1 MAKTIKIIKKLFP
14 LIICAAIMMSC
25 KGRQQPTPEYDVQ
38 ESTEKLMSIDDICKV
53 EDIIAD
59 SSLMNA
65 QGDTAWRKINDQL
78 VRIKMGSNYYLRK
91 ETKDGYVT
99 NFTYRYD

>member
-1 MAKTIKIIKKLFP
+1 MFNKKLFV
-14 LIICAAIMMSC
+14 LILVIVTLLMAC
-25 KGRQQPTPEYDVQ
+25 QQSKKPAKDYMQ
-38 ESTEKLMSIDDICKV
+38 ESTEKLMSIDEICKV

-65 QGDTAWRKINDQL
+65 QGDTAWRKVNDQL
-78 VRIKMGSNYYLRK
+78 IRIKLGDNYYLRK
-91 ETKDGYVT
+91 ETKDGSVT

>member
-1 MAKTIKIIKKLFP
+1 MFNKKLFV
-14 LIICAAIMMSC
+14 LILVIVTLLMAC
-25 KGRQQPTPEYDVQ
+25 QQSKKPAKDYIQ

-65 QGDTAWRKINDQL
+65 QGDTAWCKVNDQL
-78 VRIKMGSNYYLRK
+78 IRIKMGDNYYLRK
-91 ETKDGYVT
+91 ETKDGSVT

>member
-1 MAKTIKIIKKLFP
+1 MFNKKLFV
-14 LIICAAIMMSC
+14 LILVIVTLLMAC
-25 KGRQQPTPEYDVQ
+25 QQSKKPAKDYIQ
-38 ESTEKLMSIDDICKV
+38 ESTEKLMSIDEICKV

-65 QGDTAWRKINDQL
+65 QGDTAWRKVNDQL
-78 VRIKMGSNYYLRK
+78 IRIKLGDNYYLRK
-91 ETKDGYVT
+91 ETKDGSVT

>member
-1 MAKTIKIIKKLFP
+1 
-14 LIICAAIMMSC
+14 MSC
-25 KGRQQPTPEYDVQ
+25 KGHQQPAPEYDVQ

-78 VRIKMGSNYYLRK
+78 IRIKMGGNYYLRK
-91 ETKDGYVT
+91 ETKDGSVT

>member
-1 MAKTIKIIKKLFP
+1 MSSKLFP
-14 LIICAAIMMSC
+14 LLILGTMLVAC
-25 KGRQQPTPEYDVQ
+25 KGHQQPPVSPDIQ
-38 ESTEKLMSIDDICKV
+38 ETVEKLMSIDDICKV

-65 QGDTAWRKINDQL
+65 QGDTAWCKVNDQL
-78 VRIKMGSNYYLRK
+78 IRIKLGDNYYLRK
-91 ETKDGYVT
+91 ETKDGSVT

>member
-1 MAKTIKIIKKLFP
+1 MFNKKLFV
-14 LIICAAIMMSC
+14 LILVIVTLLMAC
-25 KGRQQPTPEYDVQ
+25 QQSKKPAKDYIQ

-65 QGDTAWRKINDQL
+65 QGDTAWCKVNDQL
-78 VRIKMGSNYYLRK
+78 IRIKLGDNYYLRK
-91 ETKDGYVT
+91 ETKDGSVT
-99 NFTYRYD
+99 NFTYRYE

>member
-1 MAKTIKIIKKLFP
+1 MRKSIFIVSLAILF
-14 LIICAAIMMSC
+14 LLSC
-25 KGRQQPTPEYDVQ
+25 KEFKKPAKDYIL

-65 QGDTAWRKINDQL
+65 QGDTAWRKVNDQL
-78 VRIKMGSNYYLRK
+78 IRIKMGDNCYLRK
-91 ETKDGYVT
+91 ETKDGSVT
-99 NFTYRYD
+99 NYTYRYD

>member
-1 MAKTIKIIKKLFP
+1 MFNKKLFV
-14 LIICAAIMMSC
+14 LILVIVTLLMAC
-25 KGRQQPTPEYDVQ
+25 QQSKKPAKDYIQ

-65 QGDTAWRKINDQL
+65 HGDTAWCKVNDQL
-78 VRIKMGSNYYLRK
+78 IRIKMGDNYYLRK
-91 ETKDGYVT
+91 ETKDGSVT
-99 NFTYRYD
+99 NYTYRYD

>member
-1 MAKTIKIIKKLFP
+1 MKKLFP

-78 VRIKMGSNYYLRK
+78 IRIKMGSNYYLRK
-91 ETKDGYVT
+91 ETKDGSVT

>member
-1 MAKTIKIIKKLFP
+1 MRKAIFIVSLAVLF
-14 LIICAAIMMSC
+14 LLSC
-25 KGRQQPTPEYDVQ
+25 KEAKKPAKDYIQ

-65 QGDTAWRKINDQL
+65 QGDTSWRKVNDL
-78 VRIKMGSNYYLRK
+78 LIRIKMGDNYYLRK
-91 ETKDGYVT
+91 ETKEGSVT

>member
-1 MAKTIKIIKKLFP
+1 MFNKKLFV
-14 LIICAAIMMSC
+14 LILVIVTMLMAC
-25 KGRQQPTPEYDVQ
+25 QQSKKPAKDYIQ

-59 SSLMNA
+59 SSLINA
-65 QGDTAWRKINDQL
+65 QGDTAWCKVNDQL
-78 VRIKMGSNYYLRK
+78 IRIKMGDNYYLRK
-91 ETKDGYVT
+91 ETKDGSVT

>member
-1 MAKTIKIIKKLFP
+1 MFNKKLFV
-14 LIICAAIMMSC
+14 LILVIVTLLMAC
-25 KGRQQPTPEYDVQ
+25 QQSKKPTKDYIQ

-65 QGDTAWRKINDQL
+65 QGDTAWCKVNDQL
-78 VRIKMGSNYYLRK
+78 IRIKMGDNYYLRK
-91 ETKDGYVT
+91 ETKDGSVT

>member
-1 MAKTIKIIKKLFP
+1 MRKALFIVFLTVLSFLGCKEAKKPAKD
-14 LIICAAIMMSC
+14 
-25 KGRQQPTPEYDVQ
+25 YVQ
-38 ESTEKLMSIDDICKV
+38 ESTEKLMSIDDIFNL

-65 QGDTAWRKINDQL
+65 QGDTAWRKVNDQL
-78 VRIKMGSNYYLRK
+78 IRIKMGDNCYLRK
-91 ETKDGYVT
+91 ETKDGSVT

>member
-1 MAKTIKIIKKLFP
+1 MNKKLFP
-14 LIICAAIMMSC
+14 LIVCAAIMMSC
-25 KGRQQPTPEYDVQ
+25 KGHQQPTPEYDVQ

-91 ETKDGYVT
+91 ETKDGSVT

>member
-1 MAKTIKIIKKLFP
+1 MFNKKLFV
-14 LIICAAIMMSC
+14 LILVIVTLFMAC
-25 KGRQQPTPEYDVQ
+25 QQSKKPAKDYIQ

-65 QGDTAWRKINDQL
+65 QGDTAWRKVNDQL
-78 VRIKMGSNYYLRK
+78 IRIKMGDKYYLRK
-91 ETKDGYVT
+91 ETKDGSVT
-99 NFTYRYD
+99 NYTYRYD